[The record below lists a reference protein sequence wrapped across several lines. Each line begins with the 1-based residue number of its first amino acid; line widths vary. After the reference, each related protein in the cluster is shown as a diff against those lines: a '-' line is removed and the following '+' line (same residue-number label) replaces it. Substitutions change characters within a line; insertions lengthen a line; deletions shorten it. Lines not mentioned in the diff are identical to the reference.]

1 MEKPLVTIIVPVW
14 NVEPYIRKCL
24 DSLLCQTYS
33 HTEIILV
40 DDGSP
45 DNSGKICNDYAVR
58 DERVHVVHQSN
69 KGVSVARQKGLDA
82 AAGEWVI
89 HVDPDDYVEP
99 DMIETLVAKAVEDKA
114 DMVTCN
120 FYINEGQKV
129 TRHYEGHDDLLRKML
144 QQEIEFS
151 LWNVLVRRSF
161 VKEHHVSFTPSWLCH
176 NEDHLF
182 IIRCLAAGAVPT
194 HLDRA
199 FYHYMVRGNS
209 LVTTRSKK
217 AFSSIKAYISELE
230 NLVESQEYDDL
241 FRLKRYAYIYA
252 YESRYFE
259 EMQNLFLDIR
269 RRLFGGGN
277 SDRYSIDSQLS
288 RCMKHPPVLVW
299 METKIHKYLKKM
311 IGK

>member
-1 MEKPLVTIIVPVW
+1 MEKPLVTIIIPVW
-14 NVEPYIRKCL
+14 NVESYIRKCL

-45 DNSGKICNDYAVR
+45 DNSGKICDDYAVR
-58 DERVHVVHQSN
+58 DERIRVIHQTN
-69 KGVSVARQKGLDA
+69 KGVSVARQKGLDV

-99 DMIETLVAKAVEDKA
+99 NMIEKLVAKAIKSKA

-151 LWNVLVRRSF
+151 LWNV
-161 VKEHHVSFTPSWLCH
+161 
-176 NEDHLF
+176 
-182 IIRCLAAGAVPT
+182 
-194 HLDRA
+194 
-199 FYHYMVRGNS
+199 
-209 LVTTRSKK
+209 
-217 AFSSIKAYISELE
+217 
-230 NLVESQEYDDL
+230 
-241 FRLKRYAYIYA
+241 
-252 YESRYFE
+252 
-259 EMQNLFLDIR
+259 
-269 RRLFGGGN
+269 
-277 SDRYSIDSQLS
+277 S
-288 RCMKHPPVLVW
+288 RCMKYPPVLVW
-299 METKIHKYLKKM
+299 MEAKIHTYLKKM